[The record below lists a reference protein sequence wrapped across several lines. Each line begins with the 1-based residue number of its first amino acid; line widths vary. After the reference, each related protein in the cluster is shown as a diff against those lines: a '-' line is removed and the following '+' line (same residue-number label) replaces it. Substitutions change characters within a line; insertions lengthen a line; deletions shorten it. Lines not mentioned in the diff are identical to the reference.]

1 VVAVPST
8 AAVEADR
15 SIGYL
20 ATQLGQYC
28 NGANGATV
36 TAKG

>member
-1 VVAVPST
+1 
-8 AAVEADR
+8 VEADR

-28 NGANGATV
+28 NGAAGATV
-36 TAKG
+36 AVRG